1 MECFATPG
9 LAMNIDPRSTHR
21 SANPFIYLKARHV
34 LLWGAFL
41 SFGLG
46 LVLGRLSPSL
56 PVSLKDPAMGL
67 LQYILIFGLMTLWVL
82 GRFQQLGVKLRHV
95 VGQVP
100 PSYPWLPTL
109 SLVLALITF
118 SAGSFLLSFYGLS
131 LMAPQFVEK
140 VLVDLQVSSSQ
151 TQLPELHRFLTVLT
165 LVIVAP
171 VAEEL
176 IFRGVLLQR
185 WAKKWGMRTALI
197 VSSLLFGLC
206 HANVLGLSVFGLIMG
221 ILYVQ
226 NRTLVVPI
234 ACHALNNFLVLLF
247 SIATHESTHQSVPT
261 LANLQS
267 SLGAGIILLTLSA
280 PWLVWFITRN
290 FPHAH
295 TPTPYAVNSSS
306 SPGRV

>member
-1 MECFATPG
+1 
-9 LAMNIDPRSTHR
+9 MNIDPRSIHR
-21 SANPFIYLKARHV
+21 SANPFSYLKARHV
-34 LLWGAFL
+34 LLWGVLL
-41 SFGLG
+41 SLGLG
-46 LVLGRLSPSL
+46 LVLGIASPAL
-56 PVSLKDPAMGL
+56 PISLKDPAMGL
-67 LQYILIFGLMTLWVL
+67 LQYILIFGLLTLWVL

-100 PSYPWLPTL
+100 VSYRWLPPL

-131 LMAPQFVEK
+131 LVAPQFVEK
-140 VLVDLQVSSSQ
+140 VLVGLQLSSSQ

-171 VAEEL
+171 VTEEL

-185 WAKKWGMRTALI
+185 WAKKWGIRTALI
-197 VSSLLFGLC
+197 ASSLLFGLC

-226 NRTLVVPI
+226 TRTLLVPI

-247 SIATHESTHQSVPT
+247 SIATHESTPQSVPS
-261 LANLQS
+261 LASLQS
-267 SLGAGIILLTLSA
+267 SLGAGIILVTLSA
-280 PWLVWFITRN
+280 PWLVWFVTRN
-290 FPHAH
+290 FPHEN
-295 TPTPYAVNSSS
+295 TPTPYAVNSSPAS
-306 SPGRV
+306 SPSDA